1 MTKIFIYVL
10 LGIVA
15 TSLVNVFLGGM
26 MGYAI
31 GSFIL
36 AILFFI
42 GKGDNLISGYNTAS
56 EEEKELYNIK
66 RLRLVMGVF
75 CLLMAGLIAF
85 IDAIG
90 VGIFVI
96 TMTLMVVPLLVLCNT
111 WAKKKKTQSSLL
123 ATPLSLS
130 RSEKSLR

>member
-10 LGIVA
+10 LGIIA
-15 TSLVNVFLGGM
+15 TSILNVFLGGM

-31 GSFIL
+31 GSCIL

-96 TMTLMVVPLLVLCNT
+96 IMTLMVVPLLVLCNT
-111 WAKKKKTQSSLL
+111 WAMKK
-123 ATPLSLS
+123 
-130 RSEKSLR
+130 

>member
-15 TSLVNVFLGGM
+15 TSLLNVFLGGM

-96 TMTLMVVPLLVLCNT
+96 IMTLMVVPLLVLCNT
-111 WAKKKKTQSSLL
+111 WAKKK
-123 ATPLSLS
+123 
-130 RSEKSLR
+130 

>member
-1 MTKIFIYVL
+1 MTRIFIYVL
-10 LGIVA
+10 LGIIA
-15 TSLVNVFLGGM
+15 TSLLNVFLGGM

-96 TMTLMVVPLLVLCNT
+96 IMTLMVVPLLVLCNT
-111 WAKKKKTQSSLL
+111 WAMKK
-123 ATPLSLS
+123 
-130 RSEKSLR
+130 

>member
-15 TSLVNVFLGGM
+15 TSLLNVFLGGM

-56 EEEKELYNIK
+56 EEEKELYSIK

-96 TMTLMVVPLLVLCNT
+96 IMTLMVVPLLVLCNT
-111 WAKKKKTQSSLL
+111 WAKKK
-123 ATPLSLS
+123 
-130 RSEKSLR
+130 

>member
-10 LGIVA
+10 LGIIA
-15 TSLVNVFLGGM
+15 TSLLNVFLGGM

-96 TMTLMVVPLLVLCNT
+96 IMTLMVVPLLVLCNT
-111 WAKKKKTQSSLL
+111 WAMKK
-123 ATPLSLS
+123 
-130 RSEKSLR
+130 

>member
-10 LGIVA
+10 LGIIA
-15 TSLVNVFLGGM
+15 TSLLNVFLGGM

-36 AILFFI
+36 SILFFI

-96 TMTLMVVPLLVLCNT
+96 IMTLMVVPLLVLCNT
-111 WAKKKKTQSSLL
+111 WAKKK
-123 ATPLSLS
+123 
-130 RSEKSLR
+130 

>member
-15 TSLVNVFLGGM
+15 TSLMNVFLGGM

-96 TMTLMVVPLLVLCNT
+96 IMTLMVVPLLVLCNT
-111 WAKKKKTQSSLL
+111 WAMKK
-123 ATPLSLS
+123 
-130 RSEKSLR
+130 

>member
-15 TSLVNVFLGGM
+15 TSLLNVLLGGM

-96 TMTLMVVPLLVLCNT
+96 IMTLMVVPLLVLCNT
-111 WAKKKKTQSSLL
+111 WAMKK
-123 ATPLSLS
+123 
-130 RSEKSLR
+130 

>member
-15 TSLVNVFLGGM
+15 TSILNVFLGGM

-96 TMTLMVVPLLVLCNT
+96 IMTLMVVPLLVLCNT
-111 WAKKKKTQSSLL
+111 WAMKK
-123 ATPLSLS
+123 
-130 RSEKSLR
+130 

>member
-10 LGIVA
+10 LGIIA
-15 TSLVNVFLGGM
+15 TSLLNVFLGGM

-96 TMTLMVVPLLVLCNT
+96 IMTLMVVPLLVLCNT
-111 WAKKKKTQSSLL
+111 WCMKK
-123 ATPLSLS
+123 
-130 RSEKSLR
+130 

>member
-10 LGIVA
+10 LGIIA
-15 TSLVNVFLGGM
+15 TSILNVFLGGM

-111 WAKKKKTQSSLL
+111 WAMKK
-123 ATPLSLS
+123 
-130 RSEKSLR
+130 

>member
-96 TMTLMVVPLLVLCNT
+96 IMTLMVVPLLVLCNT
-111 WAKKKKTQSSLL
+111 WAKKK
-123 ATPLSLS
+123 
-130 RSEKSLR
+130 

>member
-15 TSLVNVFLGGM
+15 TSLMNVFLGGM

-75 CLLMAGLIAF
+75 CLLMAGIIAF

-96 TMTLMVVPLLVLCNT
+96 IMTLMVVPLLVLCNT
-111 WAKKKKTQSSLL
+111 WAMKK
-123 ATPLSLS
+123 
-130 RSEKSLR
+130 

>member
-15 TSLVNVFLGGM
+15 TSLMNVFLGGM

-96 TMTLMVVPLLVLCNT
+96 IMTLMVVPLLVLCNT
-111 WAKKKKTQSSLL
+111 WAKKK
-123 ATPLSLS
+123 
-130 RSEKSLR
+130 

>member
-10 LGIVA
+10 LGIIA
-15 TSLVNVFLGGM
+15 TSILNVFLGGM

-96 TMTLMVVPLLVLCNT
+96 IMTLMVVPLLVLCNT
-111 WAKKKKTQSSLL
+111 WAMKK
-123 ATPLSLS
+123 
-130 RSEKSLR
+130 

>member
-10 LGIVA
+10 LGIIA
-15 TSLVNVFLGGM
+15 TSLLNVFLGGM

-75 CLLMAGLIAF
+75 CLLMAGLTAF

-96 TMTLMVVPLLVLCNT
+96 IMTLMVVPLLVLCNT
-111 WAKKKKTQSSLL
+111 WAKKK
-123 ATPLSLS
+123 
-130 RSEKSLR
+130 

>member
-15 TSLVNVFLGGM
+15 TSLLNVFLGGM

-96 TMTLMVVPLLVLCNT
+96 IMTLMVVPLLVLCNT
-111 WAKKKKTQSSLL
+111 WAKMK
-123 ATPLSLS
+123 
-130 RSEKSLR
+130 

>member
-10 LGIVA
+10 LGIIA
-15 TSLVNVFLGGM
+15 TSILNVFLGGM

-96 TMTLMVVPLLVLCNT
+96 IMTLMVVPLLVLCNT
-111 WAKKKKTQSSLL
+111 WAKKK
-123 ATPLSLS
+123 
-130 RSEKSLR
+130 

>member
-10 LGIVA
+10 LGIIA
-15 TSLVNVFLGGM
+15 TSLLNVFLGDM

-56 EEEKELYNIK
+56 EEEKELYYIK

-111 WAKKKKTQSSLL
+111 WAKKK
-123 ATPLSLS
+123 
-130 RSEKSLR
+130 

>member
-15 TSLVNVFLGGM
+15 TSLLNVFLGGM

-96 TMTLMVVPLLVLCNT
+96 IMTLMVVPLLVLCNT
-111 WAKKKKTQSSLL
+111 WAMKK
-123 ATPLSLS
+123 
-130 RSEKSLR
+130 

>member
-15 TSLVNVFLGGM
+15 TSLLNVFLGGM

-75 CLLMAGLIAF
+75 CLLMAGLTAF

-96 TMTLMVVPLLVLCNT
+96 IMTLMVVPLLVLCNT
-111 WAKKKKTQSSLL
+111 WAKKK
-123 ATPLSLS
+123 
-130 RSEKSLR
+130 

>member
-1 MTKIFIYVL
+1 MIKIFIYVL

-15 TSLVNVFLGGM
+15 TSLLNVFLGGM

-85 IDAIG
+85 INAIG

-96 TMTLMVVPLLVLCNT
+96 IMTLMVVPLLVLCNT
-111 WAKKKKTQSSLL
+111 WAKKK
-123 ATPLSLS
+123 
-130 RSEKSLR
+130 

>member
-10 LGIVA
+10 LGIIA
-15 TSLVNVFLGGM
+15 TSLLNVFLGGM

-96 TMTLMVVPLLVLCNT
+96 IMTLMVVPLLVLCNT
-111 WAKKKKTQSSLL
+111 WAKKK
-123 ATPLSLS
+123 
-130 RSEKSLR
+130 

>member
-15 TSLVNVFLGGM
+15 TSILNVLLGGM

-85 IDAIG
+85 INAIG

-96 TMTLMVVPLLVLCNT
+96 IMTLMVVPLLVLCNT
-111 WAKKKKTQSSLL
+111 WAMKK
-123 ATPLSLS
+123 
-130 RSEKSLR
+130 